1 MDIFIDALPALGSA
15 WAQILQ
21 PIVIGYLVLGV
32 CMGLAIGVFPGFG
45 GIAGLSLFLPFMFVM
60 DPTLGL
66 ALLIG
71 MIVVQP
77 TVVTLAS
84 LLKGIPCS
92 TVS

>member
-32 CMGLAIGVFPGFG
+32 CMGGNWSVSGLG
-45 GIAGLSLFLPFMFVM
+45 GSPACRCLPFMFGM

-66 ALLIG
+66 TDDRNDRCGADI
-71 MIVVQP
+71 
-77 TVVTLAS
+77 
-84 LLKGIPCS
+84 
-92 TVS
+92 